1 MNSLVKIAKE
11 RYCLRKKEIGL
22 SGSEIPT
29 KLHFRR
35 MKEKTKSFKTELFLF
50 ENVLL
55 LIGRHILDYYMLII
69 GKLNNLSLRSLNW
82 ALG

>member
-35 MKEKTKSFKTELFLF
+35 MKEKTKKVSKLFLF

-82 ALG
+82 SLG